1 MICKSCKKEFTDSM
15 YLCPYCG
22 TANPTD
28 TLQNVE
34 PFAGLFQEAIWS
46 NGKRWNSRTYTDLM
60 GFDC

>member
-34 PFAGLFQEAIWS
+34 LLQDYSKKLSGLMESVGTAVHRSHGI
-46 NGKRWNSRTYTDLM
+46 
-60 GFDC
+60 